1 MNKIKSLLE
10 KNYIKKI
17 ILFLSISLF
26 LEIFVF
32 NFRFY
37 ESLFY
42 KNNLNL
48 SVTSYNGMVKTGNNT
63 YKITNESNYI
73 VIDNIYKKINN
84 LYLDLESLDN
94 VVEYKLYAKD
104 TGNKIYYRLPKRTIT
119 NNIENSKYVKLNLSG
134 NAHKLKIRFKLY
146 KDNDFLKFKNEIKI
160 NGFTANVVKP
170 FAFNYLR
177 FFILFISLC
186 FIYFIRPRSSLY
198 KFKLITNE
206 KYNKKFNYILITSF
220 IIFNIFLFYNLS
232 KINNYF
238 NNPTGFNQLEYNEL
252 ANSFKNKRVDIDYKV
267 SDSLK
272 NLKNPY
278 DTNYRERILLEENE
292 KYLWDYA
299 FYNNKYYVYFGV
311 VPVVIAYFPYYL
323 ITNNDLKNSTYI
335 FIFGV
340 FILLTLLL
348 LLKELCKKYFKN
360 ISTLSFLLIT
370 SLMING
376 SYLLYALKR
385 PDLYNVPIVSAI
397 FFSILGL
404 YLWLK
409 STSYGKLNLKLVFLG
424 SFSMALVAGCR
435 PQLLLTSLF
444 CIPIFKD
451 YLKEKELL
459 KKLMVFAIPFA
470 LVGLALMYYNYIR
483 FSSPFDFGAN
493 YNLTTNDMTLRGF
506 NIDRVF
512 LGIYYMLFKSPDISL
527 VFPFINKIFVD
538 TQYMGVTISE
548 PLFGGLIACNLILI
562 VGLFVKKF
570 KNLINNPNVYTLTI
584 MCNIIAVVLVI
595 LDTQMAGILPRYM
608 LDFSWLLFLATAI
621 CLLAL
626 FNNIDKFNDKEK
638 YYINLVFIILF
649 LSSTVFN
656 YFLIPVDLN
665 YSLKYYNSTVY
676 QQLSN
681 MIQFWL

>member
-1 MNKIKSLLE
+1 
-10 KNYIKKI
+10 
-17 ILFLSISLF
+17 
-26 LEIFVF
+26 
-32 NFRFY
+32 
-37 ESLFY
+37 
-42 KNNLNL
+42 
-48 SVTSYNGMVKTGNNT
+48 
-63 YKITNESNYI
+63 
-73 VIDNIYKKINN
+73 
-84 LYLDLESLDN
+84 
-94 VVEYKLYAKD
+94 
-104 TGNKIYYRLPKRTIT
+104 
-119 NNIENSKYVKLNLSG
+119 
-134 NAHKLKIRFKLY
+134 
-146 KDNDFLKFKNEIKI
+146 
-160 NGFTANVVKP
+160 
-170 FAFNYLR
+170 
-177 FFILFISLC
+177 
-186 FIYFIRPRSSLY
+186 
-198 KFKLITNE
+198 
-206 KYNKKFNYILITSF
+206 
-220 IIFNIFLFYNLS
+220 
-232 KINNYF
+232 
-238 NNPTGFNQLEYNEL
+238 
-252 ANSFKNKRVDIDYKV
+252 
-267 SDSLK
+267 
-272 NLKNPY
+272 
-278 DTNYRERILLEENE
+278 
-292 KYLWDYA
+292 
-299 FYNNKYYVYFGV
+299 
-311 VPVVIAYFPYYL
+311 
-323 ITNNDLKNSTYI
+323 
-335 FIFGV
+335 
-340 FILLTLLL
+340 
-348 LLKELCKKYFKN
+348 
-360 ISTLSFLLIT
+360 
-370 SLMING
+370 MING

-649 LSSTVFN
+649 LSSTLFN

>member
-1 MNKIKSLLE
+1 
-10 KNYIKKI
+10 
-17 ILFLSISLF
+17 
-26 LEIFVF
+26 
-32 NFRFY
+32 
-37 ESLFY
+37 
-42 KNNLNL
+42 
-48 SVTSYNGMVKTGNNT
+48 
-63 YKITNESNYI
+63 
-73 VIDNIYKKINN
+73 
-84 LYLDLESLDN
+84 
-94 VVEYKLYAKD
+94 
-104 TGNKIYYRLPKRTIT
+104 
-119 NNIENSKYVKLNLSG
+119 
-134 NAHKLKIRFKLY
+134 
-146 KDNDFLKFKNEIKI
+146 
-160 NGFTANVVKP
+160 
-170 FAFNYLR
+170 
-177 FFILFISLC
+177 
-186 FIYFIRPRSSLY
+186 
-198 KFKLITNE
+198 
-206 KYNKKFNYILITSF
+206 
-220 IIFNIFLFYNLS
+220 
-232 KINNYF
+232 
-238 NNPTGFNQLEYNEL
+238 
-252 ANSFKNKRVDIDYKV
+252 
-267 SDSLK
+267 
-272 NLKNPY
+272 
-278 DTNYRERILLEENE
+278 
-292 KYLWDYA
+292 
-299 FYNNKYYVYFGV
+299 
-311 VPVVIAYFPYYL
+311 
-323 ITNNDLKNSTYI
+323 
-335 FIFGV
+335 
-340 FILLTLLL
+340 
-348 LLKELCKKYFKN
+348 
-360 ISTLSFLLIT
+360 
-370 SLMING
+370 MING

-404 YLWLK
+404 YLWIK

-424 SFSMALVAGCR
+424 SLSMALVAGCR

-459 KKLMVFAIPFA
+459 RKLMVFAIPFA

-548 PLFGGLIACNLILI
+548 PLFGGLITCNLILI

-595 LDTQMAGILPRYM
+595 LDTQMAGILPRYI

-626 FNNIDKFNDKEK
+626 FNNIDKFNDNEK

-649 LSSTVFN
+649 LSSTLFN
-656 YFLIPVDLN
+656 YFLIPVDLS